1 MNPPSDVTVLSDI
14 DPFPS
19 LLPLLLDALDEL
31 SSPFL
36 DGRGIT
42 KDIGWSALRDGGV
55 TGEFELE
62 SDARRRPELW
72 LRLSAIMAEIDTEVV
87 AGETVG
93 RRMLVIRRGVT
104 WLSRSICLRL
114 GEERDDWVLSE
125 RSAAGRRWLR
135 C

>member
-1 MNPPSDVTVLSDI
+1 MQSEI

-31 SSPFL
+31 SSSFL
-36 DGRGIT
+36 DDRGTT

-62 SDARRRPELW
+62 SDARRRTELC
-72 LRLSAIMAEIDTEVV
+72 LRLSAITFERDTEVV

-93 RRMLVIRRGVT
+93 RRMLDIRRGAT
-104 WLSRSICLRL
+104 WFSRSIC
-114 GEERDDWVLSE
+114 
-125 RSAAGRRWLR
+125 
-135 C
+135 